1 MAALLATYTTDWLDL
16 VFRWFHVTAA
26 IVWIGTSF
34 YFVALDNHL
43 LEPEREADR
52 AEGVGGES
60 WEIHGGGFYRIHKFR
75 VAPPRLPKPLH
86 WYKWEAYWTW
96 LSGFALLCIV
106 YYTDARLRLID
117 PTVADLE
124 PWHAILISVG
134 LLAAGWIVYDLLC
147 RLLGSRPLLLAA
159 AILGAVTGAAYGV
172 AQLYQPRAAYLQVG
186 AMLGTIMGANV
197 LLVIIPG
204 HWELVRAKQ
213 AGRDP
218 DPRPGIVGKQRSV
231 HNNYLTLP
239 VLFTMLAGHFP
250 FTYGHDHAWAVL
262 VALMAVGA
270 AIRHYFNRRHA
281 GETLWWIPVGCAAAI
296 AAIAVWLRP
305 AGAPPAKAE
314 GATVSFAQA
323 QHVVAARCQPCHS
336 QHPTQSGFTSPPA
349 GLAFD
354 TPEQIAGNAARIRS
368 VAVASTVMPLG
379 NATHMTQDERD
390 LLGRWIA
397 QGAVTR

>member
-1 MAALLATYTTDWLDL
+1 MAHLLADYTTDWLDL
-16 VFRWFHVTAA
+16 IFRWFHVAAA

-43 LEPEREADR
+43 LEPERELDR
-52 AEGVGGES
+52 EEGVGGES
-60 WEIHGGGFYRIHKFR
+60 WEIHGGGFYRIHKFLI
-75 VAPPRLPKPLH
+75 APPYLPKPLH

-117 PTVADLE
+117 PEVADLD
-124 PWHAILISVG
+124 PWQAIVISIA
-134 LLAAGWIVYDLLC
+134 LLVVAWLVYDLAC
-147 RLLGSRPLLLAA
+147 RAFGSQPLLLAGV
-159 AILGAVTGAAYGV
+159 ILAAVTATSYGV
-172 AQLYQPRAAYLQVG
+172 SQLYQPRAAYLQVG
-186 AMLGTIMGANV
+186 AMLGTIMVANV

-204 HWELVRAKQ
+204 HWELVRAKE
-213 AGRDP
+213 AGRTP
-218 DPRPGIVGKQRSV
+218 DPKPGIVGKQRSV

-250 FTYGHDHAWAVL
+250 FVYGHDDAWAAL

-305 AGAPPAKAE
+305 HTASPAPGSAAVP
-314 GATVSFAQA
+314 FA
-323 QHVVAARCQPCHS
+323 AAHRIVQQRCVPCHS
-336 QHPTQSGFTSPPA
+336 QHPTQPGFTTAPA
-349 GLAFD
+349 GVVLD
-354 TPEQIAGNAARIRS
+354 TPEQIHALAPQIQS
-368 VAVASTVMPLG
+368 VAVASTLMPLG
-379 NATHMTQDERD
+379 NATKMTQDERD

-397 QGAVTR
+397 HGARIR